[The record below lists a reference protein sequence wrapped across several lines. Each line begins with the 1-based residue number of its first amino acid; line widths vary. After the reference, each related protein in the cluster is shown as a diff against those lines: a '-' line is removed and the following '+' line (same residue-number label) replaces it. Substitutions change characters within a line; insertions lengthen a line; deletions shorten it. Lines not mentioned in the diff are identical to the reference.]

1 MEFLCRWY
9 LELWMP
15 SYRASWR
22 IWGSPFPLLA
32 TDHAMAIHS
41 HSHPWQIPHDTP
53 GWPRRILH
61 GATLTISWQRHLAR
75 SQFPSIGMPMHA
87 VYAVYAVYAISIS
100 IYIYIYIYTYRI
112 PHNGHLV
119 HMVPWHGLRWSDMVW
134 HGLISL
140 RILKIGMSGEL
151 PPIPASALRRLR
163 WPGIRGFSSVHLNQG
178 LAISVV
184 TSVTTDIYW
193 HLLTISASQC
203 SQDEVQYGSV
213 MFSLPMFSKS
223 WHLLLFSCCLH

>member
-87 VYAVYAVYAISIS
+87 VYAVYAVYAISI
-100 IYIYIYIYTYRI
+100 YIYIYISYTTQRSPGTY
-112 PHNGHLV
+112 GTLT
-119 HMVPWHGLRWSDMVW
+119 WSEMVW
-134 HGLISL
+134 HGLTWSDQSEDL
-140 RILKIGMSGEL
+140 EDWHVWGVASHPCQCLKTLKMARHSGVQF
-151 PPIPASALRRLR
+151 R
-163 WPGIRGFSSVHLNQG
+163 SSQPRFGNL
-178 LAISVV
+178 
-184 TSVTTDIYW
+184 
-193 HLLTISASQC
+193 
-203 SQDEVQYGSV
+203 
-213 MFSLPMFSKS
+213 
-223 WHLLLFSCCLH
+223 CCD

>member
-100 IYIYIYIYTYRI
+100 IYIYIYIHIVYHTTVTWYI
-112 PHNGHLV
+112 WYPD
-119 HMVPWHGLRWSDMVW
+119 MVWDGLTWSDMVW
-134 HGLISL
+134 SVWGSWRLACLGSC
-140 RILKIGMSGEL
+140 L
-151 PPIPASALRRLR
+151 P
-163 WPGIRGFSSVHLNQG
+163 
-178 LAISVV
+178 
-184 TSVTTDIYW
+184 
-193 HLLTISASQC
+193 
-203 SQDEVQYGSV
+203 
-213 MFSLPMFSKS
+213 SLPVP
-223 WHLLLFSCCLH
+223 